1 MAINIPNDTI
11 IVTPRDPN
19 PIVDPVYT
27 GVTGTLDP
35 GTITV
40 INFGDP
46 TVNPLTG
53 GGTTGVITPVLTT
66 GQAVNIGILDPCN
79 QPIILG
85 RMINTVTTTGTTDT
99 FAPYFNAVSSNV
111 FDLSNITG
119 YTANVVYKNAV
130 VKPGYTIYFKDVYGN
145 LNNGGPVLLPNSVD
159 IITGATVYVN
169 GVSIM
174 NQDYRPFKVKYGIYL
189 LTLLSADY
197 TNNYFFYSLT
207 GDIVPSTEKPIKQIT
222 QYDFVN
228 ITTESVNKYIYA
240 TLPLSNNQLFGTITY
255 NVDLIILADGSAG
268 GYFQKNNE
276 VFEDWSNLSNESI
289 SNVYMLFLPSDLGEL
304 DAGLT
309 FKFICK
315 QSVLDYST
323 SRFVIGSDILIYN
336 ATQKTLDADL
346 NCYVVTL
353 NTAEMVEIYW
363 DGYSYIVTNILR
375 QPYINMSNSPLGL
388 GGNNFIPEN
397 NINNL
402 I

>member
-1 MAINIPNDTI
+1 MAINIPNYTI
-11 IVTPRDPN
+11 IVTPIDPN
-19 PIVDPVYT
+19 PISDPVYT

-46 TVNPLTG
+46 KVNPVTG
-53 GGTTGVITPVLTT
+53 GGTTGFITPVLTT
-66 GQAVNIGILDPCN
+66 GGYYLDPCN

-85 RMINTVTTTGTTDT
+85 RMINRVTTTGTTDT
-99 FAPYFNAVSSNV
+99 IAPYFDAVSSNV
-111 FDLSNITG
+111 FDLSNVTG
-119 YTANVVYKNAV
+119 YTANVVHKNAV

-174 NQDYRPFKVKYGIYL
+174 NQDYRPFKVKYGTYL

-197 TNNYFFYSLT
+197 TNNMFFYSLT

-228 ITTESVNKYIYA
+228 IKTESVSPYVYA

-276 VFEDWSNLSNESI
+276 VFEDWSNLSIEPI

-315 QSVLDYST
+315 QSVLDYTT
-323 SRFVIGSDILIYN
+323 SRFVIASNNEIYN
-336 ATQKTLDADL
+336 ATEKTYDDYFG
-346 NCYVVTL
+346 NYFVTL
-353 NTAEMVEIYW
+353 NSAEMVELYW

-375 QPYINMSNSPLGL
+375 QPYINMYSNPLGL
-388 GGNNFIPEN
+388 SGNSYVPKN